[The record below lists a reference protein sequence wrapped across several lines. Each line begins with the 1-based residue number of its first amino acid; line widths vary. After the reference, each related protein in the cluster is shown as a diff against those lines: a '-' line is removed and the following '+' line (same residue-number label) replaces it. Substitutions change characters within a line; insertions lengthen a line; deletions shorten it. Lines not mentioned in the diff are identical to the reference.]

1 MVRRIPWQHV
11 CKFLAGAFF
20 GTSGILFYLWLYRIP
35 MPIFSTGLVQ
45 TPELAG
51 FRSIVHTF
59 LFLTFFY
66 LGFIRKWRGRSTY

>member
-1 MVRRIPWQHV
+1 MAGCVQIPRWGV
-11 CKFLAGAFF
+11 LRDLGDP
-20 GTSGILFYLWLYRIP
+20 LLPWLYRIP